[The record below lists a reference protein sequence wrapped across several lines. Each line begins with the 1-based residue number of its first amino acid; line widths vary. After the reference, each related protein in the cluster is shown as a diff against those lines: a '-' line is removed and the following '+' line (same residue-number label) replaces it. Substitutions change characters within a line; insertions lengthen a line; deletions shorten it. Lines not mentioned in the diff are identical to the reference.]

1 MRAYVAYWDVA
12 DGTFEHQKFL
22 ELFEDLLCQM
32 GDRFPLNIYFFIN
45 QQHGLQSHQLEL
57 NHAVQ
62 LQLLFLAALQH
73 SATVLLLLDHDDLL
87 AHPTTIIS
95 EFDTLLCRILSF
107 GGLRQRTAICD
118 N

>member
-1 MRAYVAYWDVA
+1 MRANVAHWDVA

-32 GDRFPLNIYFFIN
+32 GDRIPLNINFIN

-62 LQLLFLAALQH
+62 LQL
-73 SATVLLLLDHDDLL
+73 
-87 AHPTTIIS
+87 
-95 EFDTLLCRILSF
+95 
-107 GGLRQRTAICD
+107 
-118 N
+118 